1 MQSPSRA
8 SSRALPAQWCWS
20 DTAYGGAVISNAV
33 EAGANVKALVFV
45 AAFAPDR
52 GETCAELSGR
62 YPGGTL
68 GAALA

>member
-1 MQSPSRA
+1 M
-8 SSRALPAQWCWS
+8 
-20 DTAYGGAVISNAV
+20 ISNAV

-68 GAALA
+68 GAALAEPVALPGGDKDLYIRQ